1 MRQNWLISR
10 RTMLRGLGT
19 TMALPWLDAM
29 QPLIASV
36 APSAAGSKLPVR
48 MAFVYVPNGIHMA
61 DWTPAKEGPLGE
73 LPPTLEPLKP
83 HKKDLLVLTG
93 LTHRKANANGDG
105 PGDHARA
112 MATFLTGCQAK
123 KTNGSDIRIGVSV
136 DQVAAQKI
144 GQQTKFAS
152 LELGCDPGQQAGN
165 CDSGYSCAYSSN
177 ISWKSEATPLAKE
190 INPRLIFERL
200 FTEGSEA
207 EVNEQRAKRERKRK
221 SVLDF
226 VLEDASRLKTKLGAA
241 DVRKLDEYLTS
252 VRELERRISREV
264 AEQGSDSKPK
274 PPPFDKPSGIP
285 SDYAE
290 HIRLIGDLLVLA
302 FQSDLTRVAT
312 FVFANESSGRSYPF
326 LGVKEGHHDLSHHG
340 KDPQKQEKIKKINL
354 FHVTQLAYVVDKLA
368 SIKEGP
374 GTLLDHSMLLYGSG
388 IGDGDRHNH
397 NDLPILLV
405 GKGGGMISTGRH
417 VKYGDGTPLT
427 NLFLSMLERAGASTS
442 ALGDST
448 GQLKQLS
455 T

>member
-1 MRQNWLISR
+1 
-10 RTMLRGLGT
+10 
-19 TMALPWLDAM
+19 
-29 QPLIASV
+29 
-36 APSAAGSKLPVR
+36 
-48 MAFVYVPNGIHMA
+48 
-61 DWTPAKEGPLGE
+61 
-73 LPPTLEPLKP
+73 
-83 HKKDLLVLTG
+83 
-93 LTHRKANANGDG
+93 
-105 PGDHARA
+105 

-200 FTEGSEA
+200 FAEGSA
-207 EVNEQRAKRERKRK
+207 EIVNEQRAKRERQRK

-226 VLEDASRLKTKLGAA
+226 VLDDASRLKSKLGAA

-252 VRELERRISREV
+252 VRELERRIARSV
-264 AEQGSDSKPK
+264 ADEGQRDKPK
-274 PPPFDKPSGIP
+274 LPQIEKPSGIP

-290 HIRLIGDLLVLA
+290 HIRQIGDLMVLA
-302 FQSDLTRVAT
+302 FQADLTRVAT

-326 LGVKEGHHDLSHHG
+326 LGVKEGHHDISHHG
-340 KDPQKQEKIKKINL
+340 KDPQKLEKIKKINL
-354 FHVTQLAYVVDKLA
+354 FHVTQFAYVIDKLA
-368 SIKEGP
+368 SIKEGT

-405 GKGGGMISTGRH
+405 GKGSGSLGGGRH
-417 VKYGDGTPLT
+417 VRYPDGTPLT
-427 NLFLSMLERAGASTS
+427 NLFLAMLDRVGASTPS
-442 ALGDST
+442 LGDST
-448 GQLKQLS
+448 GPLKV
-455 T
+455 

>member
-19 TMALPWLDAM
+19 TVALPWLDVM
-29 QPLIASV
+29 EPLIASA
-36 APSAAGSKLPVR
+36 APTAAGKKFPVR
-48 MAFVYVPNGIHMA
+48 MVFAYVPNGIHMA
-61 DWTPAKEGPLGE
+61 DWTPEKEGALGD
-73 LPPTLEPLKP
+73 LPATLEPLKA

-93 LTHRKANANGDG
+93 LSQKKANANGDG

-136 DQVAAQKI
+136 DQVAAQKV

-200 FTEGSEA
+200 FSESSDA
-207 EVNEQRAKRERKRK
+207 EVNEQRAKRERQRK

-226 VLEDASRLKTKLGAA
+226 VLDDASRLKTKLGAA
-241 DVRKLDEYLTS
+241 DVRKMDEYLTS
-252 VRELERRISREV
+252 VRELERRVSRAVDE
-264 AEQGSDSKPK
+264 GGGGDKPK
-274 PPPFDKPSGIP
+274 LPQIDKPTGIP

-290 HIRLIGDLLVLA
+290 HIRLIGDLMVLSLQA
-302 FQSDLTRVAT
+302 DLTRVAT
-312 FVFANESSGRSYPF
+312 FVFANESSGRSYPL

-354 FHVTQLAYVVDKLA
+354 FHTTQLAYVVDKMA
-368 SIKEGP
+368 SVKEGS

-397 NDLPILLV
+397 NNLPILLV
-405 GKGGGMISTGRH
+405 GKGGGSISTGRH
-417 VKYGDGTPLT
+417 VKHPENTPLA
-427 NLFLSMLERAGASTS
+427 NLFLSMLDRVGAPTDT
-442 ALGDST
+442 LGDST
-448 GQLKQLS
+448 GRLKNLES
-455 T
+455 